1 MSIAELKKEI
11 VKFVEAS
18 DDENFLESY
27 LQMIKQHQGAISWE
41 DLSKD
46 EQEDILESEE
56 QIERGELID
65 NDVVMDKAAKWISK

>member
-1 MSIAELKKEI
+1 MSISEIKKEI

-18 DDENFLESY
+18 EDENFLESY
-27 LQMIKQHQGAISWE
+27 HHMIKQHQGAISWE